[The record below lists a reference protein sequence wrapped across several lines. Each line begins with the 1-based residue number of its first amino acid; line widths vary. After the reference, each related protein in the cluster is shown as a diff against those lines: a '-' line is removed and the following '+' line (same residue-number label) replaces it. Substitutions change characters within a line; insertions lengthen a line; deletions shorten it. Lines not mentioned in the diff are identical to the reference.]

1 MLIVLTDGRNLN
13 CFSNQLTEIDAVVL
27 CMLKILQS

>member
-1 MLIVLTDGRNLN
+1 MLIMLTDGRNLN
-13 CFSNQLTEIDAVVL
+13 CFSNQFIEIDAVVL